1 MLGDLRSNAL
11 FFGPTFGGNP
21 IFSQHLLCFLH
32 PEVYVLLFPAFGIVS
47 IIISVRL
54 QLEIFARQSM
64 IFAMSSISLIGLE
77 SDTRAYFTGVAIS
90 ISFPTG
96 AKIFNLLFA
105 QGSSGISWHD
115 ASILSEPPK
124 TAFNIPQM
132 FCLTIP
138 QYSHSAFP

>member
-11 FFGPTFGGNP
+11 FLGPTFEGNP
-21 IFSQHLLCFLH
+21 IFSQHLLCFLR

-47 IIISVRL
+47 VKVSIRL

-64 IFAMSSISLIGLE
+64 IFATSSISLIGSLVRGHCARAVGLE

-96 AKIFNLLFA
+96 AK
-105 QGSSGISWHD
+105 
-115 ASILSEPPK
+115 
-124 TAFNIPQM
+124 M
-132 FCLTIP
+132 F
-138 QYSHSAFP
+138 